1 MDRPYG
7 MISQIVRKLML
18 YRSVIRHAQIR
29 YVLSYDWVR
38 SIIYRRTWHSMGV
51 CSPVESWSDS
61 HSFND
66 QRRGRSKPF
75 KDERSEAEYV
85 KIEHCTRKRRY
96 ILWYWMSDPRK
107 ARSSTV
113 AVFDLLSC
121 CDLLQRP
128 IRWSWKLE
136 LGSSLQ
142 YWKFEFSSSF
152 CVQRIGLRVQFVES
166 WS

>member
-7 MISQIVRKLML
+7 MTSQIVRKLML

-51 CSPVESWSDS
+51 CTPVESWSDS

-75 KDERSEAEYV
+75 KDERSDAEYV

-107 ARSSTV
+107 ARSSTGCFRLV
-113 AVFDLLSC
+113 ELLWLTPEVNS
-121 CDLLQRP
+121 LNLKARV
-128 IRWSWKLE
+128 RLE
-136 LGSSLQ
+136 FTVL
-142 YWKFEFSSSF
+142 K
-152 CVQRIGLRVQFVES
+152 VRV
-166 WS
+166 